1 MKYVMLDVSKFTTEE
16 RIMLRFGTADEKQR
30 VLAKKK
36 FAEKPFATSGNRKL
50 GKGVAS
56 FSKPYSNG
64 VVSSDTYGSILGSC
78 GEICAVCGCAN
89 ECYVRH
95 SYWQP
100 SVRDNHVRNE
110 IVFRDDIDWAFE
122 KMAEYLRRKK
132 KPFAIVRIDQSGEI
146 ETEEELIHWI
156 NLAYQFSV
164 TDFYVYTKNF
174 KVLDAVLEKYGLNLP
189 KNFTIL
195 ISIWHESGIG
205 VFKRWCHL
213 PNIKAFV
220 YDDGFD
226 YEAHGIHI
234 ETWCMAYD
242 KKGHMNHAITCDICK
257 KCFSGV
263 WKVIGC
269 YPH

>member
-1 MKYVMLDVSKFTTEE
+1 MKNVLLDISNLSLDE
-16 RIMLRFGTADEKQR
+16 RIILRLGTADEKQR
-30 VLAKKK
+30 VLARYK
-36 FAEKPFATSGNRKL
+36 FAKKPFATSGNIKL

-78 GEICAVCGCAN
+78 GEICAVCGCAGK
-89 ECYVRH
+89 CYVRH

-110 IVFRDDIDWAFE
+110 IVFRDDIDWAFAQME
-122 KMAEYLRRKK
+122 AYLRRKR
-132 KPFAIVRIDQSGEI
+132 KPFALVRIDQSGEI
-146 ETEEELIHWI
+146 ETKEELIHWI
-156 NLAYQFSV
+156 NLAREFSV
-164 TDFYVYTKNF
+164 TKFYVYTKNF
-174 KVLDAVLEKYGLNLP
+174 SVLEEVLRKYGDILP
-189 KNFTIL
+189 KNFVIL
-195 ISIWHESGIG
+195 ISIWHESGID
-205 VFKRWCHL
+205 VFKRWYHL
-213 PNIKAFV
+213 PSIKAFV

-234 ETWCMAYD
+234 ETYCMAYD
-242 KKGHMNHAITCDICK
+242 KQGHLNHAITCDICK
-257 KCFSGV
+257 KCFSDI